1 MGRKSNVTPACPNGL
16 QVNCGLTHASQQ
28 QLGAEP
34 LPSGGRWVAHHTAPL
49 DQAPPPDRKDEPM
62 RMLRTA
68 LPGFLQAE
76 RAPWAASFCLTLEG
90 RKGQS
95 RGPRSKGAGPQR
107 KEMLELVGFLDEA
120 RGLRGHWEAKLAEC
134 VPGTCPFPSSLLKAD
149 LTAAL
154 QPSDKH
160 RPPALRNPRD
170 QRDG

>member
-1 MGRKSNVTPACPNGL
+1 MS
-16 QVNCGLTHASQQ
+16 QWFASK
-28 QLGAEP
+28 LWAHTCE
-34 LPSGGRWVAHHTAPL
+34 SAAAGGRAPS
-49 DQAPPPDRKDEPM
+49 QRGKVGSSSHSPSRPGSSPDRKDEPM

-95 RGPRSKGAGPQR
+95 RGPRSRGAGPQR

-120 RGLRGHWEAKLAEC
+120 RGLRGQWEDKLAEC

-149 LTAAL
+149 LKAAL